1 QRESFI
7 SMFIRALTMKI
18 KNHVAYYVPLFIFI
32 VIATVASGTPKES
45 RKTQLC
51 KQYSSCVAMM
61 PSFSGWPSLR

>member
-1 QRESFI
+1 
-7 SMFIRALTMKI
+7 MKI

-51 KQYSSCVAMM
+51 QQYSSCVAMM